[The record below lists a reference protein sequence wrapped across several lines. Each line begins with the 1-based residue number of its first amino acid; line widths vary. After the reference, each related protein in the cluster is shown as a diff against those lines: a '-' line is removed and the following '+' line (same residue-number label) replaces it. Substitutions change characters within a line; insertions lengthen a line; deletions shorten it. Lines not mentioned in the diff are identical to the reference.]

1 MKALLPLILVLSL
14 LALTGCDS
22 NVSKGDKAW
31 KTAQTLSG
39 HQKLSKQKEAYFYY
53 DKSVKKSIE
62 AGKEIKPDVLNK
74 YLEALITRMEFF
86 LESQGHTSEPIQ
98 LFRED
103 FDTHMKTE
111 TVRSDIKDRYASLIM
126 AIGDGNKDAQKMTV
140 AMMEYDKALA
150 VAQSTKP
157 AVQAKRDHAA
167 EEYAAEQVAT
177 ALNFQSSKETLDQI
191 RAQFY
196 AKVALKYNPSSAKAQ
211 QILTETRV
219 QLVSSYTAYISAIE
233 NYTDKDL
240 FKEINNQKVFIS
252 VPSVVK
258 KGSGS
263 LVLSISMFND
273 APNALK
279 LKRDYFTLTFE
290 NGKSSIATALK
301 AKGKGKI
308 VDQSRE
314 GEMSL
319 VFAKRG
325 KVITSLSYEGNSG
338 IKTIKY
344 FK

>member
-1 MKALLPLILVLSL
+1 
-14 LALTGCDS
+14 
-22 NVSKGDKAW
+22 
-31 KTAQTLSG
+31 
-39 HQKLSKQKEAYFYY
+39 
-53 DKSVKKSIE
+53 
-62 AGKEIKPDVLNK
+62 
-74 YLEALITRMEFF
+74 
-86 LESQGHTSEPIQ
+86 
-98 LFRED
+98 
-103 FDTHMKTE
+103 
-111 TVRSDIKDRYASLIM
+111 
-126 AIGDGNKDAQKMTV
+126 MTV

-263 LVLSISMFND
+263 LVLSISMFNE